1 MRTIVI
7 LCGLAAVALSGCG
20 GDASQKPPQEATQ
33 PVQITDE
40 VRAANTQFALTM
52 LQQLDAPESGENLCF
67 SPLSLSLALSMTLN
81 GAEGETYDAIAKT
94 LGYTEQKLDAINAQ
108 ARALTR
114 LLNPADKS
122 ITVRMA
128 NGLWVQQGFP
138 LKPDFLRALLSNYD
152 TRTETVDFGNAEAA
166 ANAINTWVKEQTQGL
181 IEKLFQA
188 GDFDAQTRL
197 ALVNTLYFEGAW
209 QHPFPKDATQD
220 APFYLER
227 GETRQVPMMRL
238 SERLPYY
245 KGEGFEA
252 VALPYGEGD
261 YRFYLF
267 LPDKGRTVA
276 DLRKQLTPENWGK
289 WLGAFRVVQGSLQ
302 MPRFKIEA
310 KYDLRP
316 PLSALGMGVAFDPDR
331 ADFSRIADVSPERLF
346 IQKAIQK
353 AVVEVDE
360 EGTKAAAATGI
371 TVGVTSVPVDRF
383 NMVVDRPFLF
393 AIVHQPSGV
402 VLFLGVVRQPGA

>member
-1 MRTIVI
+1 MRTILM
-7 LCGLAAVALSGCG
+7 LCGVVAAAVLSGCG
-20 GDASQKPPQEATQ
+20 GDASPKPPQEATK

-40 VRAANTQFALTM
+40 IRAANTQFALTM
-52 LQQLDAPESGENLCF
+52 LQQLDDASAGENLCF
-67 SPLSLSLALSMTLN
+67 SPLSLALALSMTLN

-108 ARALTR
+108 ARALSR

-138 LKPDFLRALLSNYD
+138 LKPDFLRALLSYYEA
-152 TRTETVDFGNAEAA
+152 RAETVDFLKPEATA
-166 ANAINTWVKEQTQGL
+166 DAINAWVKEQTQGL

-209 QHPFPKDATQD
+209 QFPFPKDATSD
-220 APFYLER
+220 APFYLES
-227 GETRQVPMMRL
+227 GATKQVPMMRL

-245 KGEGFEA
+245 TGEGFQA

-276 DLRKQLTPENWGK
+276 EFRKQLTSENWAK

-302 MPRFKIEA
+302 MPRFRIEA
-310 KYDLRP
+310 KYDLKP

-331 ADFSRIADVSPERLF
+331 ADFSRIADVAPERLF

-371 TVGVTSVPVDRF
+371 TVGVTSVPVDQF
-383 NMVVDRPFLF
+383 SLVADRPFLF
-393 AIVHQPSGV
+393 AIVHQPTGT
-402 VLFLGVVRQPGA
+402 VLFVGVVRQP

>member
-7 LCGLAAVALSGCG
+7 LCGVAAAVLSGCG
-20 GDASQKPPQEATQ
+20 GDAASKPPKETTQ

-40 VRAANTQFALTM
+40 IRAANAQFALTM
-52 LQQLDAPESGENLCF
+52 LQQLDYPNAGDNLCI
-67 SPLSLSLALSMTLN
+67 SPLSLSLALSMMLN

-94 LGYTEQKLDAINAQ
+94 LGYTEQKLDAVNAQ
-108 ARALTR
+108 ARALSR
-114 LLNPADKS
+114 LLKPADES
-122 ITVRMA
+122 ITTHMA

-138 LKPDFLRALLSNYD
+138 LKPDFLRALLSYYE
-152 TRTETVDFGNAEAA
+152 TRTETVDFRNAEAA
-166 ANAINTWVKEQTQGL
+166 ANAINAWVKEQTQGL

-188 GDFDAQTRL
+188 SDFDAQTRL

-209 QHPFPKDATQD
+209 QYPFPKDATQD
-220 APFYLER
+220 APFYLEN
-227 GETRQVPMMRL
+227 GKTKQVPMMRL

-245 KGEGFEA
+245 KGDGFEA
-252 VALPYGEGD
+252 VALPYGRGD

-276 DLRKQLTPENWGK
+276 DLRKQLTSENWGK

-310 KYDLRP
+310 KYDLKP

-360 EGTKAAAATGI
+360 EGTKAAAATGVTI
-371 TVGVTSVPVDRF
+371 GLTSVPIDQF
-383 NMVVDRPFLF
+383 NLVADRPFLF
-393 AIVHQPSGV
+393 AIVHQPTGT
-402 VLFLGVVRQPGA
+402 VLVLGVVRQPGA

>member
-1 MRTIVI
+1 MRTILM
-7 LCGLAAVALSGCG
+7 LCGVVAAAVLSGCG

-166 ANAINTWVKEQTQGL
+166 ADAINAWVKEQTQGL
-181 IEKLFQA
+181 IENCSKRA
-188 GDFDAQTRL
+188 TSTHRR
-197 ALVNTLYFEGAW
+197 ALRW
-209 QHPFPKDATQD
+209 
-220 APFYLER
+220 
-227 GETRQVPMMRL
+227 
-238 SERLPYY
+238 
-245 KGEGFEA
+245 
-252 VALPYGEGD
+252 
-261 YRFYLF
+261 
-267 LPDKGRTVA
+267 
-276 DLRKQLTPENWGK
+276 
-289 WLGAFRVVQGSLQ
+289 
-302 MPRFKIEA
+302 
-310 KYDLRP
+310 
-316 PLSALGMGVAFDPDR
+316 
-331 ADFSRIADVSPERLF
+331 
-346 IQKAIQK
+346 
-353 AVVEVDE
+353 
-360 EGTKAAAATGI
+360 
-371 TVGVTSVPVDRF
+371 
-383 NMVVDRPFLF
+383 
-393 AIVHQPSGV
+393 
-402 VLFLGVVRQPGA
+402 

>member
-1 MRTIVI
+1 MRTIFM
-7 LCGLAAVALSGCG
+7 LCGAVVAAVLSGCG
-20 GDASQKPPQEATQ
+20 GDASTKPPKETTQ
-33 PVQITDE
+33 PVLITDE
-40 VRAANTQFALTM
+40 IRAANTQFALTM
-52 LQQLDAPESGENLCF
+52 LQQLDDASAGENLCF
-67 SPLSLSLALSMTLN
+67 SPLSLALALSMTLN

-94 LGYTEQKLDAINAQ
+94 LGYTEQKLDAVNAQ
-108 ARALTR
+108 ARALSR
-114 LLNPADKS
+114 LLKPADES
-122 ITVRMA
+122 ITTHMA

-138 LKPDFLRALLSNYD
+138 LKPDFLRALLSYYE
-152 TRTETVDFGNAEAA
+152 TRTETVDFLKPEAA
-166 ANAINTWVKEQTQGL
+166 ANAINAWVKEQTQGL

-209 QHPFPKDATQD
+209 QYPFPKDATSD
-220 APFYLER
+220 APFYLEN
-227 GETRQVPMMRL
+227 GKTKQVAMMRL
-238 SERLPYY
+238 SERLPYLR
-245 KGEGFEA
+245 GEGFEA

-276 DLRKQLTPENWGK
+276 DLRQQLTPENWAK
-289 WLGAFRVVQGSLQ
+289 WLGAFRTVQGSLQ

-310 KYDLRP
+310 KYDLKP

-331 ADFSRIADVSPERLF
+331 ADFSRIADVSSERLF

-371 TVGVTSVPVDRF
+371 TVGVTSVPVDQF
-383 NMVVDRPFLF
+383 SLVVDRPFLF
-393 AIVHQPSGV
+393 AIVHQPTGV
-402 VLFLGVVRQPGA
+402 VLFVGVVRQP